1 MKNKNIV
8 SYGSILVAIL
18 VATIISSCNKKFDE
32 PPLDTNPGVTAN
44 TTIKQLRALSTG
56 YGLFNQITTDIIITG
71 TVVGNDKSGNI
82 YKEIYLQDSTAGI
95 AVQLDA
101 TGLYNS
107 YPLGRE
113 IFILCK
119 GLYIANESGMLKL
132 CVRAVSNGTP
142 SVSGIPSGVIDNYVK
157 RGKVNAPLAPKV
169 VTLSQLNN
177 DFQSMLIRLDN
188 YEVTGSFLNN
198 TYADTSA
205 NKGTQ
210 NIDVQSCTGT
220 SSKIIIRSSGYSNFA
235 SIKVPQG
242 NGAVIALYTVF
253 ASNAS
258 FNANP
263 TKQLIIRDTSDM
275 KLYGARCGSG
285 PTSLINIA
293 DVRALYTSATVPA
306 PTSKKITGIVIS
318 DRIGLNGQA
327 QNLVLQQ
334 GDGLP
339 GIIVRFDATHNFN
352 LGDSVDITIT
362 GGTIDKF
369 SGVLQVATLSLAT
382 VTRISTGKSITPRTT
397 TNALLNTNIDA
408 WESTLVRLNNVT
420 ITGGTGGTW
429 GSNGSTTVTDAS
441 GTITHFTRSGATFQS
456 TAYPTGTVATFTGIA
471 SKFVNTSTSTNQIGI
486 RNLTDVVA
494 GSGGG
499 GGTGTTLLD
508 ENFEGTTV
516 NTDIALAGWFNG
528 GEVGTVKYR
537 ATTFGGAKYAQIS
550 AFSTSQAAVTSW
562 LVTKGINLNATT
574 NEVLTFE
581 SKAGFN
587 NGATMKLL
595 VSTNYTGTGN
605 PWATGVTWTN
615 ISSSAA
621 LSPGLATGYPATFT
635 ASGNVSL
642 NAYTGTIYIAF
653 KYEGADVT
661 GTATDKTT
669 TWQID
674 NIKVVGN

>member
-8 SYGSILVAIL
+8 WYGSFFVTILA
-18 VATIISSCNKKFDE
+18 ASIITSCNKKFDE

-56 YGLFNQITTDIIITG
+56 YGVFNLITTDIIITG

-107 YPLGRE
+107 YPIGRE

-132 CVRAVSNGTP
+132 CVRAVSNGSA
-142 SVSGIPSGVIDNYVK
+142 SVSGIPSGIIDNYVK
-157 RGKVNAPLAPKV
+157 RGKINAPLAPKV
-169 VTLSQLNN
+169 VTVSQLNN
-177 DFQSMLIRLDN
+177 DFQSMLIQLDN
-188 YEVTGSFLNN
+188 YEVTNSFLNN

-210 NIDVQSCTGT
+210 NIDVQSCSGI
-220 SSKIIIRSSGYSNFA
+220 SSKIIIRTSGYSNFA
-235 SIKVPQG
+235 GIKVAKG

-258 FNANP
+258 FNNNP

-275 KLYGARCGSG
+275 KLYGARCGAGS
-285 PTSLINIA
+285 TTLINIA
-293 DVRALYTSATVPA
+293 DVRALYTSSSVPA
-306 PTSKKITGIVIS
+306 PASKKITGIVIS

-327 QNLVLQQ
+327 QNLTLQQ
-334 GDGLP
+334 GNGLP

-352 LGDSVDITIT
+352 VGDSVDINIS

-369 SGVLQVATLSLAT
+369 NGVLQVATLSLTT

-397 TNALLNTNIDA
+397 TTAMLNTNLIT

-420 ITGGTGGTW
+420 ITGGTAGTW
-429 GSNGSTTVTDAS
+429 GSNGSTIITDAT
-441 GTITHFTRSGATFQS
+441 GTITHFTRTGATFQS
-456 TAYPTGTVATFTGIA
+456 TAYPTGLVTSFTGIA
-471 SKFVNTSTSTNQIGI
+471 SKFVSGSSTTNQIGI

-494 GSGGG
+494 GSV
-499 GGTGTTLLD
+499 GGTGTILLNED
-508 ENFEGTTV
+508 FESTTA
-516 NTDIALAGWFNG
+516 NTDIALSGWFNG
-528 GEVGTVKYR
+528 GEVGTVKYK
-537 ATTFGGAKYAQIS
+537 AASFGGAKYAQIS
-550 AFSTSQAAVTSW
+550 AFATSQATVATW
-562 LVTKGINLNATT
+562 LVTKAINLNATT

-587 NGATMKLL
+587 NGATLKLL

-605 PWATGVTWTN
+605 PWATGVTWTD
-615 ISSSAA
+615 ISSSAN
-621 LSPGLATGYPATFT
+621 LSPGLPSGYPTNFT

-653 KYEGADVT
+653 KYEGADPT
-661 GTATDKTT
+661 GAGDKTT

-674 NIKVVGN
+674 NLKVVGN